1 MEKSIWRRLGMG
13 EHASRNASEPD
24 WASLGRRRWP
34 VCRLGGSPIPVGKQQ
49 ASTRRAFRGGW
60 GQRAWKDRSRSLGGP
75 TGRERE
81 RPTPGGKNI
90 TGGAALK
97 GVGAG
102 PYERG
107 SGVMP
112 AEQRGLTE
120 TCICGAD
127 GHCSQHQ
134 RPSST
139 LPGGGLKPDE
149 KTPPVKTGGATAE
162 ACCRYT
168 VVLPRTR
175 LTHTAAPPPDLPWR
189 PAAPARSRPAG
200 LRTPTRLPR
209 PRASPD
215 LARPRRIEGYP

>member
-1 MEKSIWRRLGMG
+1 M
-13 EHASRNASEPD
+13 
-24 WASLGRRRWP
+24 ASLPTRMKPDTGGEATGKHPPGFPGWLGAARVERSVEEPGRPYREGARATNARREKHN
-34 VCRLGGSPIPVGKQQ
+34 R
-49 ASTRRAFRGGW
+49 RGGPE
-60 GQRAWKDRSRSLGGP
+60 GSR
-75 TGRERE
+75 R
-81 RPTPGGKNI
+81 
-90 TGGAALK
+90 
-97 GVGAG
+97 G

-120 TCICGAD
+120 TCICGAPHNVREIRTSGLMSGVGKRD

-149 KTPPVKTGGATAE
+149 KTPPAKTGGATAE

-215 LARPRRIEGYP
+215 RARPRRIEGYP

>member
-13 EHASRNASEPD
+13 EHASRNASEP
-24 WASLGRRRWP
+24 
-34 VCRLGGSPIPVGKQQ
+34 GG
-49 ASTRRAFRGGW
+49 
-60 GQRAWKDRSRSLGGP
+60 
-75 TGRERE
+75 E
-81 RPTPGGKNI
+81 NI

-120 TCICGAD
+120 TCICGAAHNVREIRTSGLMSGVGKRD

-139 LPGGGLKPDE
+139 LPGGGFCRR
-149 KTPPVKTGGATAE
+149 AE
-162 ACCRYT
+162 EHR
-168 VVLPRTR
+168 RR
-175 LTHTAAPPPDLPWR
+175 K
-189 PAAPARSRPAG
+189 PAA
-200 LRTPTRLPR
+200 
-209 PRASPD
+209 
-215 LARPRRIEGYP
+215 